1 MCGRY
6 VIAYD
11 PQTLVTGF
19 SLTRIQPFDRRW
31 NVAPQSAVPVV
42 YQTRDGE
49 RVAELMRWGLLP
61 HWAKDPALGN
71 KLNNARS
78 EGMADKP
85 SFRQA
90 VRRRRCILPASGFY
104 EWQAV
109 TGADG
114 KPAKQPHYISPA
126 GAPFFALAG
135 LFEAWRPALAAGL
148 PGDANVAE
156 EREWVLTCCIIT
168 TAANALMAPLHER
181 MPVMLPPEHWA
192 AWLDRGNTDA
202 ASLAPLLQGLPAD
215 AMQAWPVARAVG
227 RSSADGPGLIEPLAD
242 ATNAP
247 PADPPG
253 PSPSPSPS
261 TDTDTDTGT
270 GTGTGTVIGI
280 GTGTVIDRRA

>member
-11 PQTLVTGF
+11 PQTLVAGF

-42 YQTRDGE
+42 YQTREGE

-61 HWAKDPALGN
+61 HWAKDPALGA

-104 EWQAV
+104 EWQAL

-114 KPAKQPHYISPA
+114 KPAKQPHYISPV
-126 GAPFFALAG
+126 GAPFFAMAG
-135 LFEAWRPALAAGL
+135 LFEAWRPPLASGRTDPSDPSDPVDQADQTGT
-148 PGDANVAE
+148 
-156 EREWVLTCCIIT
+156 REWVLTCCVIT
-168 TAANALMAPLHER
+168 TAANALMTPLHDR

-192 AWLDRGNTDA
+192 AWLDRANTEPA
-202 ASLAPLLQGLPAD
+202 TLPALMQGLPEG

-227 RSSADGPGLIEPLAD
+227 RSSVEGPGLIEPLAD
-242 ATNAP
+242 AAAGP
-247 PADPPG
+247 PAEGRGADSGAEPG
-253 PSPSPSPS
+253 
-261 TDTDTDTGT
+261 
-270 GTGTGTVIGI
+270 
-280 GTGTVIDRRA
+280 A

>member
-11 PQTLVTGF
+11 PQTLVAGF
-19 SLTRIQPFDRRW
+19 SLTRVQPFARRW

-148 PGDANVAE
+148 PGDADVAE
-156 EREWVLTCCIIT
+156 EREWVLSCCIIT
-168 TAANALMAPLHER
+168 TVANALMAPLHER
-181 MPVMLPPEHWA
+181 MPVMLPPEQWA

-202 ASLAPLLQGLPAD
+202 ATLAPLLQGLPAG
-215 AMQAWPVARAVG
+215 AMQAWPVARTVG
-227 RSSADGPGLIEPLAD
+227 RSSAEGPGLIEPLVKAAAD
-242 ATNAP
+242 LATDRASL
-247 PADPPG
+247 G
-253 PSPSPSPS
+253 
-261 TDTDTDTGT
+261 TDTDTG
-270 GTGTGTVIGI
+270 IGSASQR
-280 GTGTVIDRRA
+280 GA

>member
-11 PQTLVTGF
+11 PQTLVAGF

-42 YQTRDGE
+42 YQTKEGE

-61 HWAKDPALGN
+61 HWAKDPALGA

-90 VRRRRCILPASGFY
+90 ARRRRCILPASGFY

-114 KPAKQPHYISPA
+114 KPAKQPHYISPV
-126 GAPFFALAG
+126 GTPFFAMAG
-135 LFEAWRPALAAGL
+135 LFEAWRPPPAADGPADTL
-148 PGDANVAE
+148 QGNEVDSSG
-156 EREWVLTCCIIT
+156 WVLTCCVIT
-168 TAANALMAPLHER
+168 TAANALMAPLHDR

-192 AWLDRGNTDA
+192 AWLDRGNHEPAT
-202 ASLAPLLQGLPAD
+202 LAPLLQGLPAG
-215 AMQAWPVARAVG
+215 AMQAWPVARTVG
-227 RSSADGPGLIEPLAD
+227 RSSATGPGLIEPLVDPRGEPQGDSPAVW
-242 ATNAP
+242 
-247 PADPPG
+247 PADHL
-253 PSPSPSPS
+253 
-261 TDTDTDTGT
+261 DTGT
-270 GTGTGTVIGI
+270 GTGS
-280 GTGTVIDRRA
+280 GTGAETDTGIEPSA